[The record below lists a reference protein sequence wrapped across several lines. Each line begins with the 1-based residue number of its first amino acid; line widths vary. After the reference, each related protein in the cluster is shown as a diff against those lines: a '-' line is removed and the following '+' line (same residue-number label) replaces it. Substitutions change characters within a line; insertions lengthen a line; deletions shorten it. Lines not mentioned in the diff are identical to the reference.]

1 MKKELLCISSVIVFT
16 SLLSFFSVPSY
27 NKAYAEE
34 NNCELIIND
43 VSTFYSSPYLA
54 LKEASINGGTVR
66 LLSDIDGDIWKDK
79 ITINNDINVIFDLNG
94 YTYNEKIEND
104 TFKRMNL
111 GGTFTLKD
119 GSIDKTGKWN
129 YVNETDSDFNNKIV
143 LSSTSND
150 IKLNIEGGYISNFA
164 SFVDAY
170 SASNASINISG
181 GIFDEPIFSSIT
193 KKINLNISGGQFYYH
208 SEPIQIDSKGE
219 LNINISNS
227 IKGLSLYCL
236 QTNLYEKKMN
246 INIIDDLVLNEEKII
261 VQIIHNTKVS
271 LDGLIVASFSD
282 NVLNKN
288 ISNFVLELND
298 TTNSVVKEN
307 VNDWK
312 LVVIGS
318 NLVLKNKDYND
329 FNAPNVSNRLILNDD
344 KGNKLTFTNEYSGD
358 LSSLDN
364 AVLVLKH
371 LKKEKRHDEVVKN
384 LSYKNY
390 SIIDVIDTKIMKGDR
405 EVNLPNEDAFYVSI
419 SLNSDISSYDNYKV
433 MDLNNKTYRATNN
446 NGILSFE
453 TTFLGEYIILAKD
466 VKETKY
472 LLGAI
477 IPLSI
482 ILILELG
489 FIVLFHLKKTKIF
502 KSKSIILLNTIWGGA
517 IPIIV
522 IESILVVLL
531 GGYIIYILLKARKKN
546 QIIKNRKE

>member
-43 VSTFYSSPYLA
+43 VSTFFSSPYLA

-219 LNINISNS
+219 LNINISDS

-329 FNAPNVSNRLILNDD
+329 FNAPNVSNKLILNDD

-384 LSYKNY
+384 LAYKNY
-390 SIIDVIDTKIMKGDR
+390 SIIDVIDTKIMKDDR

>member
-219 LNINISNS
+219 LNINISDS

-261 VQIIHNTKVS
+261 IQIIHNTKVS

-329 FNAPNVSNRLILNDD
+329 FNAPNVSNKLILNDD

-358 LSSLDN
+358 LSSLEN

>member
-43 VSTFYSSPYLA
+43 VSTFFSSPYLA
-54 LKEASINGGTVR
+54 LKEASINGGIVR

-219 LNINISNS
+219 LNINISDS

-329 FNAPNVSNRLILNDD
+329 FNAPNVSNKLILNDD

-384 LSYKNY
+384 LAYKNY
-390 SIIDVIDTKIMKGDR
+390 SIIDVIDTKIMKDDR

>member
-16 SLLSFFSVPSY
+16 SFLSFFSAPSY
-27 NKAYAEE
+27 DKAYAEE
-34 NNCELIIND
+34 NSCELIIND
-43 VSTFYSSPYLA
+43 VSTFFSSPYLA

-219 LNINISNS
+219 LNINISDS

-246 INIIDDLVLNEEKII
+246 INIIDDLVLNEENII

-329 FNAPNVSNRLILNDD
+329 FNAPNVSNKLILNDD

-358 LSSLDN
+358 LSSLEN

-371 LKKEKRHDEVVKN
+371 LKKEKRHYEVVKN

>member
-27 NKAYAEE
+27 TEAYAEE
-34 NNCELIIND
+34 KNCELIIND
-43 VSTFYSSPYLA
+43 VSTFFSSPYLA

-94 YTYNEKIEND
+94 YTYNEKIENG

-318 NLVLKNKDYND
+318 TIVLKNKDYND
-329 FNAPNVSNRLILNDD
+329 FSAPNVSNKLILNDD

-384 LSYKNY
+384 LAYKNY
-390 SIIDVIDTKIMKGDR
+390 SIIDVIDTKIMKDDR
-405 EVNLPNEDAFYVSI
+405 EINLPNEDAFYVSI

-489 FIVLFHLKKTKIF
+489 FIVLFHLKKTKIL

>member
-1 MKKELLCISSVIVFT
+1 MKKELLCISSIIVFT

-43 VSTFYSSPYLA
+43 VSTFFSSPYLA

-329 FNAPNVSNRLILNDD
+329 SSTPNVSNKLILNDD

-358 LSSLDN
+358 LSSLEN

-371 LKKEKRHDEVVKN
+371 LKKEKRHDEVIKN

-390 SIIDVIDTKIMKGDR
+390 SIIDVIDTKIMKDDR

>member
-502 KSKSIILLNTIWGGA
+502 KSKSIILFNTIWGGA